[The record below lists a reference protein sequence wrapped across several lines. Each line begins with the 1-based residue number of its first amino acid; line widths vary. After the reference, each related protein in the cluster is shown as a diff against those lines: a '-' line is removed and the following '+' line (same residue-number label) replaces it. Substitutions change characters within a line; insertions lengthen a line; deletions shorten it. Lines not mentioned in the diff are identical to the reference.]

1 MTEIKNFFFKKK
13 NLIYGLGKTGI
24 SSYYFLKKKN
34 YLYLYDDNF
43 NFIKNKQIKKSII
56 KLSKIFKKKFDF
68 ILISPGIDVNNCNLR
83 NFLKKNM
90 SKIITDLDVF
100 YMNFSNNKNIA
111 ITGTNGKSTTS
122 KLLFDIL
129 KTQHMDARLV
139 GNIGNPILSEKKI
152 TNKTFF
158 VIEASSYQLEYSQF
172 FKTNYALILN
182 ISPDHLERHKTF
194 SNYVKSKLKLVRNQ
208 TSKDYSFFNRKD
220 SFIKREISKIKI
232 NSKIVNVDIKYY
244 RKKIRKIK
252 NNYFITFGN
261 QQNLSFI
268 FAIAEKLKLK
278 NNKLLKSINN
288 FKGLS
293 FRQEIINKSKK
304 FTLINDSKA
313 TSFSS
318 SVNILKSLTNVFW
331 LVGGIPK
338 KGDRFSLTKKQCK
351 SIKAYIF
358 GKNKKHFIKNLEKK
372 VKFQTFKNLEK
383 AIKKIIIDIKK
394 EINNEHKI
402 ILFSPSAASF
412 DSFKNFEDR
421 GKKFNFFI
429 NKLKL
434 KKLIST

>member
-1 MTEIKNFFFKKK
+1 MPELPEVETTVRDLNIIVGFSIINIKLNRN
-13 NLIYGLGKTGI
+13 NLRYPIP
-24 SSYYFLKKKN
+24 
-34 YLYLYDDNF
+34 
-43 NFIKNKQIKKSII
+43 KNKISLTKNSKILSII
-56 KLSKIFKKKFDF
+56 RVAKYIVLNLSCKYSIIIHLGMSGRLKIFNTKKYENKEKHDH
-68 ILISPGIDVNNCNLR
+68 IEI
-83 NFLKKNM
+83 FL
-90 SKIITDLDVF
+90 
-100 YMNFSNNKNIA
+100 
-111 ITGTNGKSTTS
+111 TNGI
-122 KLLFDIL
+122 KLIFNDPRRFGIFDIL

-139 GNIGNPILSEKKI
+139 GNIGNPILAEKKI

-252 NNYFITFGN
+252 NNYFVTFGN

-372 VKFQTFKNLEK
+372 LKFQTFKNLEE

-394 EINNEHKI
+394 EKNNEHKT

-429 NKLKL
+429 DKFKF